1 MRVVFLVSVLL
12 ASLALGCASRSSTL
26 RPTPTP
32 VPEVSHAPL
41 PPGGARSDLGTV
53 SVATISPIAAGRE
66 ASATIRY
73 GAFQTCHAQIQYA
86 NGRGYPLGT
95 YLTIAG
101 GEPTWR
107 WTPEDGAP
115 TSGTFIVSCGLDT
128 YPVSFT
134 ASGVNAQPVKAIS
147 AAVYPWPTPL
157 PCVTGAGSCL
167 QDVPNR

>member
-12 ASLALGCASRSSTL
+12 ASLMLGCASRSSTL

-32 VPEVSHAPL
+32 EPEVSHAPL

-53 SVATISPIAAGRE
+53 SVVTISPVAAGRE

-134 ASGVNAQPVKAIS
+134 ASGVNAQPVKAVS
-147 AAVYPWPTPL
+147 AATYPWPTPL